1 MSGADTQVQGGGDG
15 VHIETVGGRGTLSGT
30 VDQQAKAMGEST
42 VMKDAEEGSNDQ
54 RVGQS
59 WGGEARPGIDLPSD
73 WLSLK
78 AVLCLPSDWGFFR
91 AGLGPL
97 LLVSSIT
104 TCSSLHPVTTQK
116 RKKRNTISISKKY

>member
-15 VHIETVGGRGTLSGT
+15 VHIETVGGHGTLSGT

-59 WGGEARPGIDLPSD
+59 WGGEARPGILPWRKGPTIPCASVGQET
-73 WLSLK
+73 SSQG
-78 AVLCLPSDWGFFR
+78 AVR
-91 AGLGPL
+91 A
-97 LLVSSIT
+97 
-104 TCSSLHPVTTQK
+104 Q
-116 RKKRNTISISKKY
+116 